1 MVTRKQLHAFQRNQI
16 TLILANGSKIV
27 VPAMNV
33 VAALLNVITP
43 DQRRRVLEQ
52 CVGQGDAPWSWAKQ
66 STYRPPSRKVTP
78 MASIPSKSPAPA
90 PKPAPPAAKPHS
102 RMTRGTLVRNISTK

>member
-1 MVTRKQLHAFQRNQI
+1 VVTRKQLHAFQRNQI

-52 CVGQGDAPWSWAKQ
+52 CVGQGDAPMVLGQ
-66 STYRPPSRKVTP
+66 TIDV
-78 MASIPSKSPAPA
+78 PATL
-90 PKPAPPAAKPHS
+90 PKGYTDGVH
-102 RMTRGTLVRNISTK
+102 TF

>member
-43 DQRRRVLEQ
+43 TL
-52 CVGQGDAPWSWAKQ
+52 
-66 STYRPPSRKVTP
+66 ST
-78 MASIPSKSPAPA
+78 
-90 PKPAPPAAKPHS
+90 
-102 RMTRGTLVRNISTK
+102 NILAQITSMQYI

>member
-16 TLILANGSKIV
+16 TLILANGSKVV

-52 CVGQGDAPWSWAKQ
+52 CVGHQD
-66 STYRPPSRKVTP
+66 TP
-78 MASIPSKSPAPA
+78 LVLGQTIDVPASL
-90 PKPAPPAAKPHS
+90 PKGYTDGE
-102 RMTRGTLVRNISTK
+102 RTF

>member
-16 TLILANGSKIV
+16 TLILANGSKVV

-52 CVGQGDAPWSWAKQ
+52 CVGHKD
-66 STYRPPSRKVTP
+66 TP
-78 MASIPSKSPAPA
+78 LVVGQTIDVPAML
-90 PKPAPPAAKPHS
+90 PKGYTDGE
-102 RMTRGTLVRNISTK
+102 RTF

>member
-43 DQRRRVLEQ
+43 DQRRV
-52 CVGQGDAPWSWAKQ
+52 S
-66 STYRPPSRKVTP
+66 
-78 MASIPSKSPAPA
+78 
-90 PKPAPPAAKPHS
+90 
-102 RMTRGTLVRNISTK
+102 